1 MVGSRK
7 GESSVR
13 KSARLEKKKRGI
25 TVNESEGTDLGS
37 LLHTDSESEEELV
50 VVRPEE
56 EEAANP
62 SSISDPNEWRE
73 RSPTP
78 DREEEERRPGRF

>member
-13 KSARLEKKKRGI
+13 KSARLEKKNRKI
-25 TVNESEGTDLGS
+25 PVDESVGTDLGS

-50 VVRPEE
+50 VVQQDEG
-56 EEAANP
+56 EAANP
-62 SSISDPNEWRE
+62 SSDSDPNEWRE
-73 RSPTP
+73 RSTTP
-78 DREEEERRPGRF
+78 DRAEEEE